1 MSRGGLAALV
11 GAVVASLALVGVV
24 PAAAQS
30 GGEKPKATE
39 VGVTASEIHV
49 ATIADVDNP
58 FAPGVFQG
66 AKYGAEGA
74 AQYLNSKAGG
84 GGIDG
89 RKIVVDFIDSHLN
102 ANEARNGVITA
113 CQDDFA
119 AVGSAVLFL
128 TSADDLTNCA
138 DQAGHA
144 TGLPDM
150 PSFSAGVVE
159 SCAPTVYGLNPPQ
172 VHCDTA
178 TSTPQKYTSSKGGG
192 PWFVQQHGKKKLHGL
207 MVYPSDT
214 KDASRAARALLDAF
228 VASGIKADQSV
239 GVSAAAP
246 QSAYTA
252 FVNTMKA
259 DNSNVVDIIGG
270 NPILLR
276 SEMQLQGVDLS
287 SVVFQCGCYSA
298 SDEFTSNPVMNGV
311 YIWGYTL
318 PFEEASTN
326 AMLRNFLE
334 YVPKDKRDGFA
345 EFAWAAMLAFAQA
358 AKTTIDKHGVNGLTR
373 ANFLKDGV
381 TTLTK
386 FDADGMMGATNM
398 VDKIPTDCTMLLQLK
413 DKKYVRI
420 WPKKKGTFDCKPSN
434 LATIEA
440 DLVGG

>member
-1 MSRGGLAALV
+1 MSRGGLLALV
-11 GAVVASLALVGVV
+11 VAVVASLTLIGTA
-24 PAAAQS
+24 PATAQS
-30 GGEKPKATE
+30 GDGSPKATD
-39 VGVTASEIHV
+39 VGVTAKEIHV

-58 FAPGVFQG
+58 LAPGVFQG

-74 AQYLNSKAGG
+74 AAYLNSRAGG
-84 GGIDG
+84 GGIHG
-89 RKIVVDFIDSHLN
+89 RKLVVDFIDSHLN
-102 ANEARNGVITA
+102 ANDARNGIITA

-119 AVGSAVLFL
+119 TVGSAMLFL
-128 TSADDLTNCA
+128 TSADDLTNCP
-138 DQAGHA
+138 DQAGDA

-178 TSTPQKYTSSKGGG
+178 TKSPQKYTSSKAGG
-192 PWFVQQHGKKKLHGL
+192 PWFVQQHGKNKLHGV
-207 MVYPSDT
+207 MVYSSDT
-214 KDASRAARALLDAF
+214 KDAARASRALLDSF

-252 FVNTMKA
+252 FVNKMKA

-276 SEMQLQGVDLS
+276 SEMQLQGMDLH
-287 SVVFQCGCYSA
+287 SVVYQCGCYSA
-298 SDEFTSNPVMNGV
+298 SDQFTSNPVLDGV

-326 AMLRNFLE
+326 AMMRNFLK

-345 EFAWAAMLAFAQA
+345 VFSWAAMLAFAQA
-358 AKTTIDKHGVNGLTR
+358 AKVTMDKHGVNGLTR

-398 VDKIPTDCTMLLQLK
+398 VDKVPTDCSMVLQLK
-413 DKKYVRI
+413 NQKYVRI
-420 WPKKKGTFDCKPSN
+420 WPKKQGTFDCKPSN
-434 LATIEA
+434 LSTITA